1 MVGICRVLLR
11 SAAIAGLAGGTTVAL
26 GQDGATFAGQAEAGK
41 AAYALHCASC
51 HGDNLQGLTG
61 PTLRGNQFLGKWG
74 AGAKTAGDLYTYL
87 HANMPPGASSQIP
100 DETHAALVAFIMR
113 ENRGSAPAPLVPDA
127 VKLATTVLPP
137 PAQSAVGGLSTRV
150 HPLPPGPEIPN
161 PLATYAPVTA
171 ALLADPPAEEW
182 PAWRRSHRGL
192 GFSPLSQIDTSNVS
206 RLTIAWAQALPAGV
220 NMNEPLVH
228 NGVLYV
234 FGFGDQVFAFDAAS
248 GRQLWRYQRTL
259 PERTPLNSR
268 KTIALY
274 GDKLYTATSDNHMVA
289 LDARTGRAV
298 WDVALTDRPGM
309 RIPGGPL
316 AADGVIMQGFANQQP
331 GGGLIVAVDAETGA
345 KLWEF
350 ETVAKPGQPGGDTWN
365 GQPGD
370 ERKGGSVWT
379 SGSYDPVNKL
389 ALWGVG
395 NTYDTAPLRDLKP
408 GENNDALFMET
419 TLAFEPR
426 TGKLVWYYQ
435 HNKNDQFDLDWV
447 FDRVVGTLDVNGQ
460 PRRVVITGGKSGIF
474 DAIDAATGRY
484 VKSVDMGIQDYID
497 RIDPVTGDKHVKEG
511 MNTPGRDKGPMFMC
525 PHGGGGRNWS
535 PTSYIEASQTLFVN
549 ARDVCTDLTPVP
561 NGGLLTTGVA
571 AVYAAPPDGDGN
583 YGVLQA
589 IDMRTGEVKWETRH
603 RQTPDMGVLTTA
615 GGLVFTGWMDRQFV
629 AYDQKDGRELWRT
642 GVTGVPNAS
651 AISYAIGGKQYV
663 AMVTGAGNPL
673 SFGIPDVIPETQLPS
688 VNSSAVYV
696 FALPD

>member
-1 MVGICRVLLR
+1 MGAKSKVGSALLR
-11 SAAIAGLAGGTTVAL
+11 SGVLAGLLGAGGLALAQEALTSPEQAELGRTAYAQHCAACHGTDMTNGQFAPALKGAAFLTRWGGQSLDPLLTYMHRSMPPVDPGGLPDGTYAAIAAFIWRENGGT
-26 GQDGATFAGQAEAGK
+26 EANP
-41 AAYALHCASC
+41 AMLPRPPERA
-51 HGDNLQGLTG
+51 QG
-61 PTLRGNQFLGKWG
+61 
-74 AGAKTAGDLYTYL
+74 
-87 HANMPPGASSQIP
+87 
-100 DETHAALVAFIMR
+100 
-113 ENRGSAPAPLVPDA
+113 
-127 VKLATTVLPP
+127 
-137 PAQSAVGGLSTRV
+137 QSAVGGLSTRV
-150 HPLPPGPEIPN
+150 HPMPPAPPIPDRF
-161 PLATYAPVTA
+161 AGYRPVTEA
-171 ALLADPPAEEW
+171 ELADPAPEDW
-182 PAWRRSHRGL
+182 PAWRRSHLGL
-192 GFSPLSQIDTSNVS
+192 GYSPLEQINTGNVG
-206 RLTIAWAQALPAGV
+206 RLRIAWAQALPAGV
-220 NMNEPLVH
+220 NMNEPLVRD
-228 NGVLYV
+228 GVLYV
-234 FGFGDQVFAFDAAS
+234 FGYGDQVFAFDAAT
-248 GRQLWRYQRTL
+248 GRQLWRYQRRL
-259 PERTPLNSR
+259 PQGAALNSR

-289 LDARTGRAV
+289 LDARTGRPV
-298 WDVALTDRPGM
+298 WDVPLTERPGM

-345 KLWEF
+345 RLWEF

-379 SGSYDPVNKL
+379 SGSYDPVNNL

-408 GENNDALFMET
+408 GLNNDALYMET
-419 TLAFEPR
+419 TLAFRPR
-426 TGKLVWYYQ
+426 TGELVWHYQ
-435 HNKNDQFDLDWV
+435 HNRNDQFDLDWV
-447 FDRVVGTLDVNGQ
+447 FDRVIGTLEVDGR

-497 RIDPVTGDKHVKEG
+497 RIDPVTGDKHVKDG

-535 PTSYIEASQTLFVN
+535 PTSYIEATQTLFVT
-549 ARDVCTDLTPVP
+549 ARDVCTDLTPVAQ
-561 NGGLLTTGVA
+561 GGLLTTGVA
-571 AVYAAPPDGDGN
+571 AVYAAPPDSDGN
-583 YGVLQA
+583 FGVLQA
-589 IDMRTGEVKWETRH
+589 IDMRTGRILWETRH

-615 GGLVFTGWMDRQFV
+615 GGVLFTGWMDRQFA
-629 AYDQKDGRELWRT
+629 AYDQRTGQELWRT

-651 AISYAIGGKQYV
+651 AITYAVDGKQYV

-688 VNSSAVYV
+688 VNSSSVYV